1 MSAIVAGRCIS
12 RLFIHCLLRGALKM
26 KTIEPV
32 RDNDVSIQLTIMQ
45 GQLDTILSELQAL
58 RLERLPASPELIESL
73 LASLYKI
80 YPDVEFTAVWILETC
95 VEGDMDAN
103 ILLQSIKGVMTGAV
117 PGSKN
122 LSRFLG
128 KVTGIFGGYRL
139 DISNPHTRDGATFRV
154 SVTM

>member
-1 MSAIVAGRCIS
+1 MSEGVPINEAATC
-12 RLFIHCLLRGALKM
+12 HDC
-26 KTIEPV
+26 TIQE
-32 RDNDVSIQLTIMQ
+32 T
-45 GQLDTILSELQAL
+45 LDLILSEVKAL
-58 RLERLPASPELIESL
+58 RRECMPASPELIESL

-103 ILLQSIKGVMTGAV
+103 ILLQSIKAVMTGAV
-117 PGSKN
+117 PGSKK

-139 DISNPHTRDGATFRV
+139 DIS
-154 SVTM
+154 